1 MLKNKE
7 PCQVSCKPK
16 QTCNPPPNQP
26 TIPFLVLQ
34 QSQGTLD
41 YDILQDGS
49 WRNINGA
56 AFCGD
61 DNDGAFESDTPTE
74 VDSSSNGQMIKL
86 DDLGDAAD
94 TLLEVRDLLEVVA
107 ELDERSWA
115 EAVGVNLELAVL
127 Q

>member
-1 MLKNKE
+1 M
-7 PCQVSCKPK
+7 
-16 QTCNPPPNQP
+16 
-26 TIPFLVLQ
+26 LQ

-94 TLLEVRDLLEVVA
+94 ALLEVRDLFEVVA